1 MLNISLQTG
10 SSFCGSRSS
19 RLLVV
24 IVTVV
29 MPVVVMM
36 GLTYSHQ
43 DLCLRRIR
51 CCEAEDEGKCEQNLL
66 HSSSM
71 GACPVLCRATLTSRI
86 EQTETCIAN

>member
-71 GACPVLCRATLTSRI
+71 GA
-86 EQTETCIAN
+86 